1 MADFL
6 CIRLPWLRAPRD
18 AGLADADAPDLPG
31 ALRLWPGHEAGPA
44 RPGWHT
50 LARYP
55 LSPAEAR
62 ACLNALR
69 ALDAR
74 DLADELARADT
85 ASQRRH
91 ARQREE
97 MAELAAFAAQQGA
110 ARTQA
115 AADTGS
121 DSGASHAEGADSAT
135 VPYMAGHL
143 AARQAHKTLLWLWLQ
158 EERLAELA
166 ALARASAAQEQALDA
181 SFGEAGPAAPGT
193 VSHATP
199 GTGNSP
205 AQTLMPDPALLPPWR
220 VAAAN
225 AACLLPPEVVF
236 LVEGVMR
243 EELLERLDFVP
254 APDWG
259 ERLGAAPADAAR
271 IVAAIA
277 PLWRVLGHDRPP
289 TRMTQVAQMG
299 QVTRA
304 SDSSHPADAGRAFL
318 CDRVW
323 LSWGRT

>member
-6 CIRLPWLRAPRD
+6 CIRLPWLRVPRD

-31 ALRLWPGHEAGPA
+31 ALRLWPGHEAAPA

-74 DLADELARADT
+74 DLADELARADS
-85 ASQRRH
+85 AAQRRH

-97 MAELAAFAAQQGA
+97 MAELAAFAARQGA
-110 ARTQA
+110 VRAQA
-115 AADTGS
+115 AADAGN
-121 DSGASHAEGADSAT
+121 DSGASHADGADVAGT
-135 VPYMAGHL
+135 PYMAGHL

-166 ALARASAAQEQALDA
+166 ALARASAAQEHALDA

-193 VSHATP
+193 VPHAAP

-205 AQTLMPDPALLPPWR
+205 AQTLSPDRALLPPWR

-225 AACLLPPEVVF
+225 AVCLLPPEVVF

-243 EELLERLDFVP
+243 EELLERLDFAP

-259 ERLGAAPADAAR
+259 ERLGAAPEDAAR
-271 IVAAIA
+271 MVAAIA

-289 TRMTQVAQMG
+289 ARMTRTARVSG
-299 QVTRA
+299 GG
-304 SDSSHPADAGRAFL
+304 HPADAGRAFL

-323 LSWGRT
+323 LSWGRA